1 MKKKTLQAAV
11 IALGILSASFTVS
24 AMGETDVEDTVLSEI
39 TEESMQNQDV
49 ETEEDTEQENPD
61 NPQPEKPQNGWVE
74 NENGWQY
81 KDENGI
87 C

>member
-24 AMGETDVEDTVLSEI
+24 AMGETDVEDTALSEI
-39 TEESMQNQDV
+39 TEESMQNRMLRQKKIQSRKTRIIHNRRSRKTDGLKMKTV
-49 ETEEDTEQENPD
+49 GSTKMRME
-61 NPQPEKPQNGWVE
+61 
-74 NENGWQY
+74 
-81 KDENGI
+81 I

>member
-39 TEESMQNQDV
+39 TREYAKS
-49 ETEEDTEQENPD
+49 
-61 NPQPEKPQNGWVE
+61 G
-74 NENGWQY
+74 
-81 KDENGI
+81 